1 MDRTE
6 FVFTIFFM
14 LLGPLK
20 VFPGFLNATRG
31 ADRAFKRAVAFK
43 AFAISSLIIAAVAL
57 LGQALLHRYQISL
70 DALRLACGLVL
81 LISAL
86 RAMFPTGEAP
96 SDEAA
101 APTATQVAISPM
113 AMPVIVTPAGIAA
126 VLIFGMIAPANPGM
140 QMVVVWTLALIM
152 ASNLLAMLVADWV
165 VKIPGF
171 MLVLLVLGSMIVFI
185 QVALAIETLVG
196 ALRSLGVVT

>member
-1 MDRTE
+1 VDRTE

-20 VFPGFLNATRG
+20 VFPGFLKATRG
-31 ADRAFKRAVAFK
+31 KDSQFKRTVAFK
-43 AFAISSLIIAAVAL
+43 AFVISALIVAAVAL
-57 LGQALLHRYQISL
+57 LGQGLLQKYQISL

-86 RAMFPTGEAP
+86 RAMFPSGEAP

-101 APTATQVAISPM
+101 TPTATQVAISPM
-113 AMPVIVTPAGIAA
+113 AMPVIVTPAGIAS
-126 VLIFGMIAPANPGM
+126 VLIFGMVAPKQPGM
-140 QMVVVWTLALIM
+140 QSVILWTLALIL
-152 ASNLLAMLVADWV
+152 AFDLLAMLVADWV

-171 MLVLLVLGSMIVFI
+171 MLALLVLGSVIVFI
-185 QVALAIETLVG
+185 QVALAIETLVV